1 MILNKLN
8 QNKKKSTKNRKN
20 KYSQRKN
27 PPKTNECR
35 GTNLSTQTVWLFF
48 VNFSGGIYFKQIY
61 A

>member
-8 QNKKKSTKNRKN
+8 QNKKINKKQKN
-20 KYSQRKN
+20 KYSQRN
-27 PPKTNECR
+27 PPPKKTNECR

>member
-8 QNKKKSTKNRKN
+8 QNKKINKKQKN
-20 KYSQRKN
+20 KYSQRKI
-27 PPKTNECR
+27 PPKPNECR

-48 VNFSGGIYFKQIY
+48 LNFSGGIYFKQIY